1 MERRR
6 LLRHFGFQVGRFP
19 SGPNDSL
26 TDVPGVKV
34 GHSTII
40 EGTGRRRSG
49 NGPVRTGVTAI
60 LPHDDVYMERIVAG
74 SHILNG
80 AGEVSG
86 LIQIQEWGLIETPIL
101 LTNTLSVGR
110 VSDSCVKWL
119 SEKYPDMGD
128 LYDVVIPVVGE
139 CDDSFLNDAV
149 GRHIKEKHVFEALN
163 TASTSMV
170 PEGSVGAGTG
180 MVCCDF
186 KGGIGSSSRVINVDN
201 NPFTIGV
208 LALSNFGRIDD
219 LRILG
224 IPAGRKLS
232 GSFAAIK
239 KRSDNYGSIIVV
251 LGTDLP
257 LSTMQ
262 LIWLCKRAA
271 LGIGRCGSFAAYTSG
286 EIIVGFSTANKVPR
300 EPQAAIQQFTLM
312 LDQFMD
318 DAFEATIEATEEAII
333 NSLIN
338 NHDMVGANEN
348 FVPAIPVDRLMSVMH
363 SALG

>member
-1 MERRR
+1 MERRK
-6 LLRHFGFQVGRFP
+6 LLRHFGFFVGRFQ
-19 SGPNDSL
+19 SGPKNSL

-40 EGTGRRRSG
+40 EGTGRRRPG

-60 LPHDDVYMERIVAG
+60 IPHHNIYMERLMSGA
-74 SHILNG
+74 HILNG

-119 SEKYPDMGD
+119 AEKYPDMGD
-128 LYDVVIPVVGE
+128 AYDVVIPVVGE

-149 GRHIKEKHVFEALN
+149 GRHIKQKHVFEALDH
-163 TASTSMV
+163 ASRDMV

-186 KGGIGSSSRVINVDN
+186 KGGIGSSSRVINADN
-201 NPFTIGV
+201 RQFTIGILV
-208 LALSNFGRIDD
+208 LSNFGRIDD
-219 LRILG
+219 LRVLG
-224 IPAGRKLS
+224 VPLGRKLAD
-232 GSFAAIK
+232 SFKALK
-239 KRSDNYGSIIVV
+239 KRSDNYGSIIAV

-257 LSTMQ
+257 LSRFQ
-262 LIWLCKRAA
+262 IQWLCKRVA
-271 LGIGRCGSFAAYTSG
+271 LGIGRCGSFAAYSSG
-286 EIIVGFSTANKVPR
+286 EIIVGFSTANHVLR
-300 EPQAAIQQFTLM
+300 EPKSALQQFTYI
-312 LDQFMD
+312 LDPFMD

-333 NSLIN
+333 NSLLN

-348 FVPAIPVDRLMSVMH
+348 FVPALPLDRILPVMQK
-363 SALG
+363 ALG